1 MNLNALDNLLYKR
14 KNVLAHPLKPDVQHF
29 AEKGKK
35 IGKPKQQRGLC
46 WESWEFKCKCGK
58 PHSHFMLGEDSV
70 AFVKR
75 SSGVV
80 FWFLFFFSIRKVN
93 TACVQSFMPSCFFY
107 DKLNGMIRI
116 SIQEV
121 LFQRQSNKCFLG

>member
-1 MNLNALDNLLYKR
+1 MNHNALDNLLYKR

-29 AEKGKK
+29 AEKEKK
-35 IGKPKQQRGLC
+35 IGKPKQQRGLR
-46 WESWEFKCKCGK
+46 WE
-58 PHSHFMLGEDSV
+58 P
-70 AFVKR
+70 R
-75 SSGVV
+75 SSSVNVGSHGLTSCRVKIR
-80 FWFLFFFSIRKVN
+80 LHLLRDPMGSFFSIRKVN
-93 TACVQSFMPSCFFY
+93 SACVQSFMPSCFFY